1 MLIALA
7 IAIVMAARSRLRVG
21 LPLAFSA
28 GVLLFAMTSRINIGS
43 RHVLPVY
50 IGFSIAAGAA
60 LARMIRRSSPRWLA
74 GAGIALLA
82 AHVVS
87 GALQHPD
94 YLAYTNVFWW
104 LHPEVVL
111 ADSDVDGG
119 QDMKRALRI
128 ASRAS
133 GSGPS
138 ISTRSTAAISR
149 PAIPFRRFVP
159 YRRATRRLAAERL
172 SASRC
177 GNSAAARDGSPGRT
191 RKNASAGR
199 SSSSIEGDASEII
212 SDNLSIPAALSRRL
226 IEAGQNA
233 RSGSEKSTE
242 INRCA

>member
-1 MLIALA
+1 MLITLA
-7 IAIVMAARSRLRVG
+7 IAIVMASRSRLRVG

-119 QDMKRALRI
+119 QDMKRLADRLQ
-128 ASRAS
+128 SL
-133 GSGPS
+133 GV
-138 ISTRSTAAISR
+138 RSLYFNPFNRGYLTAGHPFPEFR
-149 PAIPFRRFVP
+149 PVP
-159 YRRATRRLAAERL
+159 EGDAPPR
-172 SASRC
+172 
-177 GNSAAARDGSPGRT
+177 GRT
-191 RKNASAGR
+191 AVSITMWKLGGGPRWLAWTHRKNALAGR